1 LFDLPFSLFVIY
13 ATLRFN
19 SSFLSFLCS
28 ERDIPGLYIATSY
41 PVPDAPSSRIG
52 SSSAA
57 YLPAMARIAFTL
69 LSFSL
74 SPLIIFSSKATLP

>member
-1 LFDLPFSLFVIY
+1 M
-13 ATLRFN
+13 
-19 SSFLSFLCS
+19 
-28 ERDIPGLYIATSY
+28 PGLYIATSY

-57 YLPAMARIAFTL
+57 YLLAIARIAFTL

-74 SPLIIFSSKATLP
+74 SPLSFFSSKATLP